1 MQTVVDIRTM
11 TAGDL
16 PAVLEIQAICYTEVT
31 PESKESL
38 HAKLSAS
45 QSTCLIAS
53 FEGNTVGYLIALPW
67 EFSNPPALNAK
78 ACELPSSPSCLYL
91 HDLAVT
97 PGRKKG
103 RRRARLGRSVFDSTE
118 AHRPWT
124 RQPGCR
130 ARLRALL
137 GAPRFSRRDAI
148 GATEGQAFHLR
159 EGRSV
164 HGTSQLATRRGAL
177 TGAADATPSS
187 AAGSATA
194 PESAPRHRPCSTR
207 T

>member
-53 FEGNTVGYLIALPW
+53 FEGDTVGYLIALPW

-91 HDLAVT
+91 HDLAVM
-97 PGRKKG
+97 PDARKFGAGRALVEAFL
-103 RRRARLGRSVFDSTE
+103 ARLKRMGLV
-118 AHRPWT
+118 
-124 RQPGCR
+124 R
-130 ARLRALL
+130 ASLVAV
-137 GAPRFSRRDAI
+137 
-148 GATEGQAFHLR
+148 QN
-159 EGRSV
+159 
-164 HGTSQLATRRGAL
+164 
-177 TGAADATPSS
+177 
-187 AAGSATA
+187 
-194 PESAPRHRPCSTR
+194 SAPYWERHGFRAVPQSEPLKAKLSTYGR
-207 T
+207 GVQYMERAP